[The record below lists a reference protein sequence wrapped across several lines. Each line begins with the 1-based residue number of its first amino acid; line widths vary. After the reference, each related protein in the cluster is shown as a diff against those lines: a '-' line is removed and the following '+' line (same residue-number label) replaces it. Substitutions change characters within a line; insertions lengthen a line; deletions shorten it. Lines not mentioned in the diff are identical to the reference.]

1 MPPRLVLTIKGTNYH
16 QTFFICDDYIKDD
29 KRKIYRCKKNIEK
42 ELKKIIKDNRSHNG
56 LERSEWQ
63 AVYSENISRGQLN
76 RPLRTYYIT
85 TKDPSGNYV
94 GGDGPS
100 MLAGKNIPILPY
112 WYKK

>member
-1 MPPRLVLTIKGTNYH
+1 MTKEK
-16 QTFFICDDYIKDD
+16 YIDV
-29 KRKIYRCKKNIEK
+29 KKNTEK

>member
-1 MPPRLVLTIKGTNYH
+1 MTKEK
-16 QTFFICDDYIKDD
+16 YIDV
-29 KRKIYRCKKNIEK
+29 KKNIEK

-85 TKDPSGNYV
+85 TKAPSGRVFKIRNFFCTIFDSINV
-94 GGDGPS
+94 
-100 MLAGKNIPILPY
+100 ITH
-112 WYKK
+112 